1 MLGDHWQSKGYMYKN
16 YFGFSESPFE
26 NNLDQRFLFFSA
38 NHKEVSAAL
47 LYFIKLKKGFAM
59 VCGDVGTGKTMLIN
73 YLLNKLPNSV
83 HPIMIMNPD
92 VGYIEILRYV
102 AGILKIDAEGKSILD
117 LVDHVKAALV
127 EASRKGESF
136 VLIIDEAHLLSD
148 KSIEQIRLLSN
159 IETQEHKLFQI
170 LLLGQYELSYKL
182 NRPELRQLRQR
193 ININRFL
200 APMDADET
208 IRYIDHRLKM
218 AGSSFDACFESNCR
232 KLIFKM
238 TNGVPRSINQ
248 LCDSALLA
256 CMTEK
261 QQKVNRK
268 VLKMAGTVLRS
279 DILFTPRSR
288 IDGSALFRKMIKP
301 FAVFGACTMILAL
314 FGIAGYWGGL
324 GKKAQFFLHGLY
336 PSVLTPVAPTP
347 IPTPAPV
354 VVQRPIS
361 ETATHPESPPIEIR
375 SSWQQTTGN
384 KDQLSGPGAALPE
397 MKQAL
402 KTEAPGPPKEKT
414 GNFDASSSSV
424 KKNIQA
430 ENQASFLQNPK
441 RIVVKN
447 GDTLHEI
454 AYRFFPENMD
464 EGLKKI
470 LKVNPKIDDM
480 NLIYKGQ
487 ILIIPETDSNRK
499 DPN

>member
-1 MLGDHWQSKGYMYKN
+1 MYKN
-16 YFGFSESPFE
+16 YFGFSKSPFE

-38 NHKEVSAAL
+38 SHKEVSAAL
-47 LYFIKLKKGFAM
+47 LYFIRLKKGFAM
-59 VCGDVGTGKTMLIN
+59 VCGDVGTGKTMLVN
-73 YLLNKLPNSV
+73 YLLNKLPSSV
-83 HPIMIMNPD
+83 HPIMITNPD

-102 AGILKIDAEGKSILD
+102 AGILQIDAEGKSILD
-117 LVDHVKAALV
+117 LADHVKAALV

-136 VLIIDEAHLLSD
+136 VLIIDEAHLLSH
-148 KSIEQIRLLSN
+148 KSIEEIRLLSN

-208 IRYIDHRLKM
+208 IRYINHRLKM
-218 AGSSFDACFESNCR
+218 AGSSFDDCFKSNCR

-248 LCDSALLA
+248 ICDSALLA

-261 QQKVNRK
+261 QRKVNRK
-268 VLKMAGTVLRS
+268 VLKIAGTVLQS

-288 IDGSALFRKMIKP
+288 IDGSALFRKMIKA
-301 FAVFGACTMILAL
+301 FAVFGACTMLLAL

-324 GKKAQFFLHGLY
+324 GKKAQLFMHGFY
-336 PSVLTPVAPTP
+336 P
-347 IPTPAPV
+347 
-354 VVQRPIS
+354 
-361 ETATHPESPPIEIR
+361 
-375 SSWQQTTGN
+375 
-384 KDQLSGPGAALPE
+384 LSGPGAALPE

-402 KTEAPGPPKEKT
+402 KTEAPVPPKET
-414 GNFDASSSSV
+414 TANFDAPSSSV
-424 KKNIQA
+424 EKNIQA

-447 GDTLHEI
+447 GDTLREI
-454 AYRFFPENMD
+454 AYRFFPNNMD

-487 ILIIPETDSNRK
+487 ILIIPEIDSNRK
-499 DPN
+499 DSN

>member
-1 MLGDHWQSKGYMYKN
+1 MYKN

-38 NHKEVSAAL
+38 SHKEVSAAL
-47 LYFIKLKKGFAM
+47 LYFIRLKKGFAM

-83 HPIMIMNPD
+83 HPIMIMNPN

-102 AGILKIDAEGKSILD
+102 AGILQIDAEGKSILD
-117 LVDHVKAALV
+117 LADHVKVALV

-136 VLIIDEAHLLSD
+136 VLIIDEAHLLSH
-148 KSIEQIRLLSN
+148 KSIEEIRLLSN

-208 IRYIDHRLKM
+208 IRYINHRLKM
-218 AGSSFDACFESNCR
+218 AGSSFDDCFESNCR

-248 LCDSALLA
+248 ICDSALLA

-261 QQKVNRK
+261 RRKVNRK
-268 VLKMAGTVLRS
+268 VLKIAGTVLRS

-301 FAVFGACTMILAL
+301 FAAFGACTMILAL
-314 FGIAGYWGGL
+314 FGIAGYWGWL
-324 GKKAQFFLHGLY
+324 GTKAQSFIHGFY

-361 ETATHPESPPIEIR
+361 DTAA
-375 SSWQQTTGN
+375 QTTGN
-384 KDQLSGPGAALPE
+384 KDQLISPGVALPE
-397 MKQAL
+397 MKQTL
-402 KTEAPGPPKEKT
+402 KTEAPGPPKETT

-424 KKNIQA
+424 KKNIHA

-454 AYRFFPENMD
+454 AYRFFPKNMD

-487 ILIIPETDSNRK
+487 ILIIPETDSNGK

>member
-1 MLGDHWQSKGYMYKN
+1 MYKN

-26 NNLDQRFLFFSA
+26 NNLDQKFLFFSA
-38 NHKEVSAAL
+38 SHKEVSAAL
-47 LYFIKLKKGFAM
+47 LYFIRLKKGFAM

-73 YLLNKLPNSV
+73 YLLNKLPSSV

-92 VGYIEILRYV
+92 VGYSEILRYV
-102 AGILKIDAEGKSILD
+102 AGILQIDVEGKSILD
-117 LVDHVKAALV
+117 LADHVKAALV
-127 EASRKGESF
+127 EASRKGKSF
-136 VLIIDEAHLLSD
+136 VLIIDEAHLLSN
-148 KSIEQIRLLSN
+148 KSIEEIRLLSN

-218 AGSSFDACFESNCR
+218 AGSSFDDCFESNCK

-248 LCDSALLA
+248 ICDSALLA

-261 QQKVNRK
+261 RRKVNRK
-268 VLKMAGTVLRS
+268 ILKIAGTVLRS

-288 IDGSALFRKMIKP
+288 IDGSALIRKMIGP
-301 FAVFGACTMILAL
+301 LAAFGACTMILAV
-314 FGIAGYWGGL
+314 FGIAGYWGVL
-324 GKKAQFFLHGLY
+324 GKKAQSFIHGFY
-336 PSVLTPVAPTP
+336 PSVSAPVASTP
-347 IPTPAPV
+347 I
-354 VVQRPIS
+354 R
-361 ETATHPESPPIEIR
+361 
-375 SSWQQTTGN
+375 
-384 KDQLSGPGAALPE
+384 E

-402 KTEAPGPPKEKT
+402 KTDAPEPPREKT

-424 KKNIQA
+424 KENVQA
-430 ENQASFLQNPK
+430 EIQASFLQNPK
-441 RIVVKN
+441 TIVVKN
-447 GDTLHEI
+447 GDTLRGI

-470 LKVNPKIDDM
+470 LKVNSKIDDM

-487 ILIIPETDSNRK
+487 ILIIPETDLNRK
-499 DPN
+499 DSD